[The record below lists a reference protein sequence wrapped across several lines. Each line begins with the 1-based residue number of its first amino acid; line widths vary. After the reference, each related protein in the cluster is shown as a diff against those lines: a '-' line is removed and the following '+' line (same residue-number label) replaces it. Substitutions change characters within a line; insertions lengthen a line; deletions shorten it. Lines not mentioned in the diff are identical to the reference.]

1 MSEVPALLR
10 LRGASGFGRTL
21 APIYANFGN
30 LAFQNQ
36 VKENE
41 GWSSVCFLNSW
52 WAAALQKRI

>member
-10 LRGASGFGRTL
+10 LRGASGFGSNL

-30 LAFQNQ
+30 LSFQNQ

-41 GWSSVCFLNSW
+41 HWSSVCF
-52 WAAALQKRI
+52 